1 LTSVFLQKDVGSAL
15 ETENSHEHKERRTF
29 MRKAQIHRA
38 ARLLTVLV
46 IVVVGTGAVSPRA
59 LAATLSV
66 RVPAGTEWVNSG
78 ILVEAGQTV
87 CLTAKGVAITGPLKW
102 FPGAISGPEGQVW
115 NLGCGEY
122 EGAPPPCA
130 LDGAPYGALV
140 GRVGPSGEPFLI
152 GGASSFSPPAS
163 GWLYLTVNDNLGLYL
178 DNLAGFTV
186 LFPGK

>member
-1 LTSVFLQKDVGSAL
+1 
-15 ETENSHEHKERRTF
+15 
-29 MRKAQIHRA
+29 MRKAQIYRA
-38 ARLLTVLV
+38 ARLLAVLV
-46 IVVVGTGAVSPRA
+46 IVIGGTVAVSLRA
-59 LAATLSV
+59 LAATLPV

-87 CLTAKGVAITGPLKW
+87 YLTTKGVAITGPLKW
-102 FPGAISGPEGQVW
+102 FPGAISGPDGQVW

-140 GRVGPSGEPFLI
+140 GRVGPSGEPFLL

-163 GWLYLTVNDNLGLYL
+163 GWLYLTVNDNLGFYL

-186 LFPGK
+186 LFSGK